1 MKITSAMKI
10 TWGTEK
16 SSVLIRAWKRFQR
29 DLAMTLQESPEGA
42 KQEETLLLRIT
53 PSLGE
58 EKYRITAGKKEML
71 LEGGDELGIIYALLF
86 LSEKFLG
93 V

>member
-10 TWGTEK
+10 KWGTEK
-16 SSVLIRAWKRFQR
+16 SSVLLRAWKRFQR

-53 PSLGE
+53 HSLGE
-58 EKYRITAGKKEML
+58 EKYRITACL
-71 LEGGDELGIIYALLF
+71 LYT
-86 LSEKFLG
+86 SRC